1 MARQNRDASGYR
13 RGAGTKPN
21 RHEGRRNPRLRFLI
35 VCEGEKTE
43 PNYFRAFRRPGQIFD
58 VRGFGVSPRRLVD
71 KAIQLRQEES
81 YDQVWCVFDKD
92 DCPADDF
99 NGAIQKAKNNH
110 VRMAYSNQAFELWY
124 LLHFHYYNTAVSR
137 QDYANKLSALL
148 GKAYKKNDPDMHQLL
163 ASRQQAALQN
173 ATRLMAEYAD
183 LNPSTNDPSTT
194 VHELVKALTAS

>member
-1 MARQNRDASGYR
+1 MSA
-13 RGAGTKPN
+13 
-21 RHEGRRNPRLRFLI
+21 
-35 VCEGEKTE
+35 
-43 PNYFRAFRRPGQIFD
+43 
-58 VRGFGVSPRRLVD
+58 